1 MHQPVQSP
9 ALYSVEQFVVEM
21 WPLEFAAAE
30 AEPAPEP
37 SQKQTVNQTSQ
48 ILGQGLSM

>member
-1 MHQPVQSP
+1 MHQPAQSP
-9 ALYSVEQFVVEM
+9 ALYSVVQFVVEM
-21 WPLEFAAAE
+21 WPLVFAAAE
-30 AEPAPEP
+30 VPVPEP